1 MSDSVSDPE
10 IVKIRG
16 HGRSGSHPAARMFM
30 LPLGRLFALNRAPLI
45 WGFLVG
51 GVGAC
56 VASISVIIRPML
68 AEEG

>member
-16 HGRSGSHPAARMFM
+16 RGRSGSRPAARMFM
-30 LPLGRLFALNRAPLI
+30 LPLGRLFALNRVPLI

-51 GVGAC
+51 GVGVC
-56 VASISVIIRPML
+56 MASISVIIQPML